1 MDQDRT
7 PQPQDAADPTAVTTD
22 DEQFGNDHPLSS
34 PSELAGTA
42 DGAIAA
48 EFAARDALEG
58 DPLADAAGSA
68 AGIDYEE
75 DTLPLDGE

>member
-1 MDQDRT
+1 MNQDRT
-7 PQPQDAADPTAVTTD
+7 SNADPTAVTD
-22 DEQFGNDHPLSS
+22 DDKEFGNEHPLSS

-42 DGAIAA
+42 QDAIDA
-48 EFAARDALEG
+48 EFAARDAAEG
-58 DPLADAAGSA
+58 NALADAQGSA

>member
-7 PQPQDAADPTAVTTD
+7 PAPSTDQDPTAVTTD

-48 EFAARDALEG
+48 EFAARDAVEG
-58 DPLADAAGSA
+58 DPLADAEGSA
-68 AGIDYEE
+68 AGILYEE
-75 DTLPLDGE
+75 DTLPLEGE